1 MTHAGTSA
9 APGAAR
15 PVTTYEVLAVRYGTL
30 ASHKGDLYYRWASY
44 GEPDGPASMAY
55 YFWVL
60 RGGGRT
66 ILVDTGFD
74 PRAAER
80 RGRTCLVPPLDALAE
95 LGIAPQDVSTVV
107 VTHLHYDHVGNL
119 HAFPEAELVV
129 PAREL
134 EFWTG
139 PLAARSQFAP
149 HVEPDE
155 IAYVQRAAA
164 EGRVRLTDGTEEILD
179 GVLAIGVGGHSP
191 GQQVT
196 VVEAEGGAVALAS
209 DAVHLYEE
217 LERDRPFAVIHD
229 LERMYAAYDVLKGLA
244 RTRGAVVVPGH
255 DPEVFARHGGDD
267 NAISRVAVRIA

>member
-1 MTHAGTSA
+1 VTGV
-9 APGAAR
+9 GAAAT
-15 PVTTYEVLAVRYGTL
+15 PDVTRTAAAYEVLAVRYGLL
-30 ASHKGDLYYRWASY
+30 ASHKGDLYYRWSTY
-44 GEPDGPASMAY
+44 GEPDADGALAY

-74 PRAAER
+74 PAAAAR
-80 RGRTCLVPPLDALAE
+80 RGRTCLVPPLDALGE
-95 LGIAPQDVSTVV
+95 LGIAPRDVSTIV

-129 PAREL
+129 PGEEL

-139 PLAARSQFAP
+139 PFAARPQFAP

-164 EGRVRLTDGTEEILD
+164 EGRVRVTGGTEEILD

-267 NAISRVAVRIA
+267 NAISRVAVRVA